1 MEEGRSV
8 NLVEPDDMP
17 EAEQEFERNSKYA
30 PIFDEMVNTG
40 KILVV
45 EDSDTEELEKFR
57 RTILEMSKRYVPED
71 LKLQTRISGKVMIA
85 RLTEKKERPASLG
98 QLLNRARHKT
108 VSELEKLGVFD
119 LNTCGTE
126 DVIQRYLAESVQ

>member
-1 MEEGRSV
+1 MEESV
-8 NLVEPDDMP
+8 KMSLMDQDDMP
-17 EAEQEFERNSKYA
+17 EAQKEFERNSKWGD
-30 PIFDEMVNTG
+30 IFEEMVDSG

-45 EDSDTEELEKFR
+45 EGDIKELEKIQR
-57 RTILEMSKRYVPED
+57 VILEMSKRYVPED
-71 LKLQTRISGKVMIA
+71 LKAETRRTDNVLIA

-108 VSELEKLGVFD
+108 VSELEQLGVFD
-119 LNTCGTE
+119 LTVGTE